1 MINQIFYWCVELL
14 SDWAKLIGISYEL
27 INIIIFI
34 VGYPLFVLLL
44 LVIILIQRKK
54 IKLLNK
60 PNEENS
66 IYRETI

>member
-34 VGYPLFVLLL
+34 IGYPLFVLLL

-66 IYRETI
+66 I

>member
-44 LVIILIQRKK
+44 LVTILIQRKK

-66 IYRETI
+66 I